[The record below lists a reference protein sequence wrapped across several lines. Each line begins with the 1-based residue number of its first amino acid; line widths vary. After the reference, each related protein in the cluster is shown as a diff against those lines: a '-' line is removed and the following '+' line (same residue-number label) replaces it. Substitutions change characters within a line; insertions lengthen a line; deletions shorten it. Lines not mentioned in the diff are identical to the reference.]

1 MMVYG
6 EFALSEYEPI
16 QFIECTL
23 FWRSYEVDD
32 V

>member
-6 EFALSEYEPI
+6 EFQLSDNEPI
-16 QFIECTL
+16 WFIECTL
-23 FWRSYEVDD
+23 FWISYEVDD